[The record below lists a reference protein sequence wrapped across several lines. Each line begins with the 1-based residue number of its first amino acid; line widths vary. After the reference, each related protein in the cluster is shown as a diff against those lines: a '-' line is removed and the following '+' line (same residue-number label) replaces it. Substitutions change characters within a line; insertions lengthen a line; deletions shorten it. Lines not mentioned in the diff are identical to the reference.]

1 MKHSKLQKVVK
12 LQMVFRIIEKNQNQD
27 NFVQYREKK
36 VHLTYYSP
44 KIEKYLR
51 EKNLKIQKESTLI
64 TKTP

>member
-12 LQMVFRIIEKNQNQD
+12 HQMDFQIIERNQNQD
-27 NFVQYREKK
+27 NFVQYLEKK
-36 VHLTYYSP
+36 VHLTYYSH
-44 KIEKYLR
+44 KIEKFLL